1 MLVHYQ
7 LGEQIAELCRMCFV
21 VPAHSVVHLLN
32 SCTQLFDNLPN
43 AAIYLH
49 IGITDAAFHFAFDIY
64 H

>member
-1 MLVHYQ
+1 
-7 LGEQIAELCRMCFV
+7 MCFV